1 MQKLSARQ
9 LRLFAALGVA
19 VLILAYAAMGTRGPA
34 PVQTA
39 KTEKRTTA
47 RAKAE
52 KPFVLP
58 WAAPADADFQRYE
71 MIVSRDIFSAPK
83 PAEPKP
89 RADSGRL
96 PPIKP
101 SKPDNP
107 RPTAPAVARPSGPPP
122 LTGWSYVGCVVFG
135 EKKLGIMQSDSANT
149 TQDVEVGA
157 QFQGYKV
164 ESIEGEEI
172 VLVAG
177 GSRQVLKRPADFQ
190 TVPLGGS
197 VPEPGPRGRS

>member
-19 VLILAYAAMGTRGPA
+19 VLILAYSAMGTRRPA
-34 PVQTA
+34 PAQ
-39 KTEKRTTA
+39 RG
-47 RAKAE
+47 KAE
-52 KPFVLP
+52 TRKASRPKREKPLVLRA
-58 WAAPADADFQRYE
+58 AAPADADFQRYE

-83 PAEPKP
+83 PPAPK
-89 RADSGRL
+89 AQDGGKL

-101 SKPDNP
+101 SKPENP
-107 RPTAPAVARPSGPPP
+107 RPTAPAVTRPSGPPP

-157 QFQGYKV
+157 QFQGYQV